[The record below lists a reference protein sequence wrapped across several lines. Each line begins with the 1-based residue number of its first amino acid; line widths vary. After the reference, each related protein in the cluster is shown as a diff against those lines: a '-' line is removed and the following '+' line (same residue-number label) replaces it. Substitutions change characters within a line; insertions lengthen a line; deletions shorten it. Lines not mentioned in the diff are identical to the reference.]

1 MPFER
6 HCIISKKLQS
16 KKSDKTGH
24 HGHMLFCSFGIT
36 LSLVT
41 ASQICFKEAES
52 ASVSRSVMS
61 DSLPPHGLWPV
72 RILFPRNS
80 PGKNTGVG
88 SHSLLLTQGWILG
101 LPHCIEILYQL
112 SPIGCNLAKLSVE
125 LPGPPPFKGCPPR
138 CPPFLHYTD
147 VLSPWSFPVHF
158 KYRSQPDFLF

>member
-24 HGHMLFCSFGIT
+24 HGHMLFCSFSFT

-112 SPIGCNLAKLSVE
+112 SPIGCSLAKLSVWAAWTASIQRMSTQVPSVSALYCCSE
-125 LPGPPPFKGCPPR
+125 PL
-138 CPPFLHYTD
+138 
-147 VLSPWSFPVHF
+147 VLSCPF
-158 KYRSQPDFLF
+158 